1 MDASLFGKYTIEGF
15 HKIKRSGRSY
25 VVLTSWKGYDDPD
38 NNTWEPLMR
47 LHADVPSELSKF
59 LSSTKLSPKMRKDIA
74 SRLKR
79 ADARLDRKASAR
91 DLEKAADDSEQDDS

>member
-1 MDASLFGKYTIEGF
+1 
-15 HKIKRSGRSY
+15 
-25 VVLTSWKGYDDPD
+25 
-38 NNTWEPLMR
+38 
-47 LHADVPSELSKF
+47 
-59 LSSTKLSPKMRKDIA
+59 MRKDIA